1 MPAPPLKL
9 NFASIDH
16 YPVFD
21 HPARPVDW
29 QRVETVYGSS
39 IPEAARAEIIEITNK
54 FLMFSAFALAAPS
67 LPEALERV
75 DAFNRHAGD
84 LLATACDRSGSY
96 AEDRLIDKH
105 LQLASAGRY
114 DLTVA
119 ADLASCLKAAC
130 ANTKR
135 ELEKRASNGLSA
147 DAHWKL
153 WVRRLIEIV
162 EKYSLPHRV
171 RKDRRKHGS
180 SDPHALWKPSPFV
193 RLIKAL
199 QNYLPAQYRK
209 TASDSDD
216 ALSQAINLARAEYR
230 LMTKSG
236 N

>member
-1 MPAPPLKL
+1 MPARPLKL

-105 LQLASAGRY
+105 LRLASAKRY
-114 DLTVA
+114 DLTVV
-119 ADLASCLKAAC
+119 ADVASCLKAAC
-130 ANTKR
+130 AKR
-135 ELEKRASNGLSA
+135 KESWRN
-147 DAHWKL
+147 AH
-153 WVRRLIEIV
+153 
-162 EKYSLPHRV
+162 PM
-171 RKDRRKHGS
+171 D
-180 SDPHALWKPSPFV
+180 
-193 RLIKAL
+193 
-199 QNYLPAQYRK
+199 
-209 TASDSDD
+209 
-216 ALSQAINLARAEYR
+216 
-230 LMTKSG
+230 
-236 N
+236 